1 MDDQNTR
8 RSQARLDRP
17 QVTNTTGRIMGLN
30 RFKEN
35 SYVAAMIVAAL
46 LSVSAVA
53 HAADAKPVKHTS
65 FHWHMS
71 VGGNFATGPI
81 TSYLRSSWS
90 AGGGFTWQPRSE
102 RWFAVRTDFA
112 YDHFD
117 ISDALVAAT
126 KSGTFGP
133 DTGSGGLT
141 EANVDGE
148 FKVPFGQSATGYLLA
163 GVGVAHLSVSLV
175 QPGGIQTYTC
185 AQSPFKVC
193 SRTVGATP
201 LLIGSSSTTAFSWN
215 VGAGVDFR
223 IDGGPEMFI
232 EARYVRFNAFVPV
245 TVIPVQIGLRF

>member
-1 MDDQNTR
+1 M
-8 RSQARLDRP
+8 S
-17 QVTNTTGRIMGLN
+17 
-30 RFKEN
+30 FK
-35 SYVAAMIVAAL
+35 SIKGTSLFSALAIAAL
-46 LSVSAVA
+46 LSVSATA
-53 HAADAKPVKHTS
+53 HAAPKTSAKTATL
-65 FHWHMS
+65 HWHVN

-81 TSYLRSSWS
+81 TTYLRSGWS

-117 ISDALVAAT
+117 ISNSLVAAT
-126 KSGTFGP
+126 KGGNFGP

-148 FKVPFGQSATGYLLA
+148 FKVPFGKSATGYLLA
-163 GVGVAHLSVSLV
+163 GVGVAHLSISLV
-175 QPGGIQTYTC
+175 QPGGIQTYKCT
-185 AQSPFKVC
+185 QSPFGVC
-193 SRTVGATP
+193 SSTTAAAP

-215 VGAGVDFR
+215 AGAGVDFR
-223 IDGGPEMFI
+223 IDGGPVMFI

>member
-1 MDDQNTR
+1 
-8 RSQARLDRP
+8 
-17 QVTNTTGRIMGLN
+17 MG
-30 RFKEN
+30 FKSFKGN
-35 SYVAAMIVAAL
+35 SLFSTLAIAAL
-46 LSVSAVA
+46 LSANATA
-53 HAADAKPVKHTS
+53 HAAPKTPAKTATL
-65 FHWHMS
+65 HWHVN

-81 TSYLRSSWS
+81 TSYLRSGWS
-90 AGGGFTWQPRSE
+90 AGGGFTWQSRSE

-117 ISDALVAAT
+117 ISNALVAAT
-126 KSGTFGP
+126 KGGNFGP

-148 FKVPFGQSATGYLLA
+148 FKVPFGKSATGYLLA
-163 GVGVAHLSVSLV
+163 GVGVAHLSISLV
-175 QPGGIQTYTC
+175 QPGGIQTYKCT
-185 AQSPFKVC
+185 QSPFGVC
-193 SRTVGATP
+193 SSTTPAAP

-223 IDGGPEMFI
+223 IDGGAVMFI